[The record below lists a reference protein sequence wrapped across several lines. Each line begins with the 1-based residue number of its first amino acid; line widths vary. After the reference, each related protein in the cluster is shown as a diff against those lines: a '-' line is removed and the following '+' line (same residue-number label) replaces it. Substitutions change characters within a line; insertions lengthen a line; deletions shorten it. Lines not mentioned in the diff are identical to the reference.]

1 MPSPFPGMDP
11 YLEALAR
18 WTDVHQRLITYIAD
32 ALQSQVRPDY
42 HARMGERVY
51 VVAPHHTFYPDVLVV
66 QHPAREMAPVY
77 VEAVVDEAAPAD
89 EVIEADGDAGG
100 VEDVEVEAE
109 TRAEPDDAPLPLIVR
124 LDPAEYREP
133 YVEIVHTAGDEV
145 VTVIEMLSPA
155 NKASGP
161 GRDLYRRKQA
171 QILDSPVNLI
181 EIDLLS
187 TGQPTVA
194 LPIEVVA
201 GLPAHRYLIGVRR
214 AAQPDQAEV
223 YPIPLSR
230 RLPAVN
236 VPLREPDP
244 DVVLDLQALFTRC
257 YDNGGYGDLI
267 DYRQPPPI
275 APMLEPE
282 EAAWIDGLLRG
293 RGLRPE

>member
-11 YLEALAR
+11 YLESPAR

-32 ALQSQVRPDY
+32 ALQPQVRPDY

-51 VVAPHHTFYPDVLVV
+51 AVAPHHTFYPDVLLV
-66 QHPAREMAPVY
+66 QHPAREMALADA
-77 VEAVVDEAAPAD
+77 EAKQAKEDV
-89 EVIEADGDAGG
+89 GDTAG
-100 VEDVEVEAE
+100 VETE
-109 TRAEPDDAPLPLIVR
+109 TGDDAPLPLIVR
-124 LDPAEYREP
+124 LEPAEYREP
-133 YVEIVHTAGDEV
+133 YVEIVRTAGDEV
-145 VTVIEMLSPA
+145 VTVIEVLSPA

-171 QILDSPVNLI
+171 QILDSPVNLV

-194 LPIEVVA
+194 LPIEVIA
-201 GLPAHRYLIGVRR
+201 G
-214 AAQPDQAEV
+214 
-223 YPIPLSR
+223 
-230 RLPAVN
+230 LPAVN
-236 VPLREPDP
+236 VPLRDPDP
-244 DVVLDLQALFTRC
+244 DAALDLQAVFTRC

-275 APMLEPE
+275 APMIEPE

-293 RGLRPE
+293 RDLRPE

>member
-11 YLEALAR
+11 YLESPAR

-32 ALQSQVRPDY
+32 ALQPQVRPDY
-42 HARMGERVY
+42 HARMRERVY
-51 VVAPHHTFYPDVLVV
+51 AVAPHHTFYPDVLLV
-66 QHPAREMAPVY
+66 QHPAREMALAY
-77 VEAVVDEAAPAD
+77 AEAKQAKEDV
-89 EVIEADGDAGG
+89 GDTAG
-100 VEDVEVEAE
+100 VETE
-109 TRAEPDDAPLPLIVR
+109 TGDDAPLPLIVR
-124 LDPAEYREP
+124 LEPAEYREP

-145 VTVIEMLSPA
+145 VTVIEVLSPA

-171 QILDSPVNLI
+171 QILDSPVNLV

-194 LPIEVVA
+194 LPIEVIA

-223 YPIPLSR
+223 YPISLSR

-236 VPLREPDP
+236 VPLRDPDP
-244 DVVLDLQALFTRC
+244 DAALDLQAVFTRC

-275 APMLEPE
+275 APMIEPE

-293 RGLRPE
+293 RDLRPE